1 MCGSPLLRNAATRE
15 RRAAQG
21 SKNTETKK
29 VKKEKV
35 TKSRLFFALFSACS
49 AFGAVFGA
57 VRTIHAE
64 KWSKAKATHNLV
76 AAEGPQMTGS
86 GCGGKRVEIQS
97 FVFPILASHVTLAR
111 AINNIMANRVT

>member
-1 MCGSPLLRNAATRE
+1 MPPPGKGGQ
-15 RRAAQG
+15 RRARR
-21 SKNTETKK
+21 NTETKK
-29 VKKEKV
+29 VKTEKV

-64 KWSKAKATHNLV
+64 KWSKATHNLV

-97 FVFPILASHVTLAR
+97 FVFPILASHV
-111 AINNIMANRVT
+111 